1 MEYLLVEILKIFPK
15 NSTKGLVFGA
25 GIGLLSL
32 IFSTNSDGDTH
43 LLAHIISATFSLLCL
58 SLSIIIFTFKIDF
71 QKWFQKW
78 FQKEKVRPE
87 LSLSLL
93 CRTLLLELSIVF
105 IPFFSWVFAHFMVKF
120 DEEMTLFLTR
130 CIDKILGLENGE
142 GYFFGFISCY
152 AIICFLLFGFL
163 ETIYEALS
171 EMRANSHKI
180 ND

>member
-32 IFSTNSDGDTH
+32 IFSTNYDGDKH

-58 SLSIIIFTFKIDF
+58 SFSIIIFTFKIDF
-71 QKWFQKW
+71 QYW
-78 FQKEKVRPE
+78 FQKENVPLNRYFACRRLI
-87 LSLSLL
+87 LSCLLFLIPLFSLIFGY
-93 CRTLLLELSIVF
+93 C
-105 IPFFSWVFAHFMVKF
+105 MVKF

-130 CIDKILGLENGE
+130 CIDKILGLENGD